1 MNDFVHLHVHT
12 EYSLLDGAGRVEK
25 LVERA
30 KELGMSSVAITDHG
44 VMYGVVD
51 FYKKAK
57 SHGIKP
63 IIGCEVYVAP
73 RTMKDRD
80 PKHDSSQYHLVLLA
94 KNQEGYNNLIKLV
107 SMGFTEGFYYKP
119 RVDIEVLRQ
128 YSEGLVALSACLAGE
143 IPNLLLNGNYEKAKE
158 AALRYRDIFGEE
170 NFYLEVQ
177 DHGIQE
183 QSLVN
188 PEIVRLSKETGIP
201 LIASND
207 VHYVERDDSRA
218 HDVLLC
224 IQTGKTVEDSVRL
237 KFSGEEFYL
246 KSQEEM
252 YELFKYIPEAIE
264 NTSKVAEMCNMDFV
278 FGQVHL
284 PEYEVPEGYNS
295 NSYIRYL
302 CFEGL
307 NEKYGELTEEI
318 TERAEYELSVITKM
332 GYADYYLIVW
342 DYVKYAKDNGIMVG
356 PGRGSGAGSLVAYCL
371 GITNIDPLKYNL
383 IFERFLNPERISMPD
398 FDVDFC
404 YERRQ
409 EVIDYVIEKYGKGRV
424 AQIITFGTMAARGAI
439 RDVGRALNIPYA
451 QVDLIAKKIPFEI
464 GMTIERALEVNPE
477 IKRLYEEDETVKQ
490 LIDMSKSVEGMP
502 RHSSTHAAGV
512 VISKKNVTE
521 YVPLQKNDD
530 VVTTQFTMG
539 TLEELGLLKM
549 DFLGLRT
556 LTVIRDTL
564 EIIRTKGLEVPDVD
578 NLNYNDAKVYK
589 MISEGETYGIFQ
601 LESNGMTQF
610 MKELKPSSLEDI
622 IAGVS
627 LYRPGPMDQI
637 PRYVQNKYNPDK
649 VKYLHPKLEDILQVT
664 YGCVI
669 YQEQVMQ
676 VFRELG
682 GYSMGRSDLVRRAM
696 SKKKADVM
704 AKERVNFINGIVE
717 DGKII
722 VPGCVRNG
730 IDAEIASNI
739 FDELAEFAKYGF
751 NKSHAAA
758 YAIIAYQTAWLKC
771 YYPVEFTAALITSV
785 MGSSGKVAEYIMHSK
800 NLNIEILPPDINESF
815 IKFTVSQKNIRF
827 GLAAVKNVGISA
839 IAAII
844 RGRDEKGNFKSLYD
858 FLNKVDL
865 SFINKRTVESLI
877 KCGAFDSVG
886 AKRSQML
893 AVFEKLMDG
902 VQEQKKRN
910 GEGQLSL
917 FDSIETTESMEQ
929 NIYPNIEEY
938 PQNMLLSMEKEML
951 GLYVSGH
958 PLLEYK
964 DLLDKKISIT
974 TADLI
979 KHSDE
984 EDEEKNIE
992 DLSYDGQKVIMGG
1005 ILASVKQK
1013 STKNNSLMAFAQLE
1027 DLYGTIEVIIFPR
1040 TFEQNAR
1047 FIKPDSIVL
1056 VEGRVSQREDE
1067 ETKIICEKIIPLAEA
1082 EQQNPGKLYVKID
1095 SVLQPDILEQIK
1107 KVLSRYKGEQPVYV
1121 VDNGKKSDNNKA
1133 QIMIADKNMWVN
1145 IQDELLLEL
1154 AKILGRECVAVKK

>member
-12 EYSLLDGAGRVEK
+12 EYSLLDGAGRVGK

-30 KELGMSSVAITDHG
+30 KDLGMKSIAITDHG

-57 SHGIKP
+57 SCGIKP

-73 RTMKDRD
+73 RTMKDRE
-80 PKHDSSQYHLVLLA
+80 PRQDSSQYHLVLLA

-119 RVDIEVLRQ
+119 RVDIEVLKEH
-128 YSEGLVALSACLAGE
+128 SEGLVALSACLAGE
-143 IPNLLLNGNYEKAKE
+143 IPNLLMNGNYEKAKE

-183 QSLVN
+183 QILVN
-188 PEIVRLSKETGIP
+188 QEVVRLSKETGIP
-201 LIASND
+201 LIATND

-218 HDVLLC
+218 HDILLC

-237 KFSGEEFYL
+237 KFTGEEFYL

-264 NTSKVAEMCNMDFV
+264 NTNKVADMCNMDFI

-284 PEYEVPEGYNS
+284 PSFEVPEGYTS
-295 NSYIRYL
+295 DSYLRYL

-307 NEKYGELTEEI
+307 KEKYKEI
-318 TERAEYELSVITKM
+318 TVEVEERAEYELSVISRM

-342 DYVKYAKDNGIMVG
+342 DYVKFAKDNGIMVG
-356 PGRGSGAGSLVAYCL
+356 PGRGSGAGSIVAYCV

-439 RDVGRALNIPYA
+439 RDVGRALNIPYS
-451 QVDLIAKKIPFEI
+451 QVDLIAKKIPFEL
-464 GMTIERALEVNPE
+464 GMTISRALEVSPE
-477 IKRLYEEDETVKQ
+477 LSRIYGEDDTIKQ
-490 LIDMSKSVEGMP
+490 LLDMSMSVEGMP

-521 YVPLQKNDD
+521 YVPLQTNDD

-556 LTVIRDTL
+556 LTVIRDTVD
-564 EIIRTKGLEVPDVD
+564 IIRAKGLEVPDVD
-578 NLNYNDAKVYK
+578 NLNYDEQKVYK
-589 MISEGETYGIFQ
+589 MISDGETYGVFQ

-637 PRYVQNKYNPDK
+637 PRYIKNKNNPEL
-649 VKYLHPKLEDILQVT
+649 VKYLHPKLEEILKVT

-682 GYSMGRSDLVRRAM
+682 GYSLGRSDLVRRVM
-696 SKKKADVM
+696 SKKKVDVM
-704 AKERVNFINGIVE
+704 ALERTNFINGIVE
-717 DGKII
+717 GDKII

-730 IDAEIASNI
+730 IDADIASHI

-771 YYPVEFTAALITSV
+771 FYPVEFTAALITSV
-785 MGSSGKVAEYIMHSK
+785 MGVSSKVAEYIMQSK
-800 NLNIEILPPDINESF
+800 NLNIEVLPPDINESF
-815 IKFTVSQKNIRF
+815 IKFTVSEKNIRF
-827 GLAAVKNVGISA
+827 GLAAVKNVGINA
-839 IAAII
+839 IASII
-844 RGRDEKGNFKSLYD
+844 RGREEKGSFKSLYD

-865 SFINKRTVESLI
+865 SLLNKRAVESLI
-877 KCGAFDSVG
+877 KCGAFDSLG

-893 AVFEKLMDG
+893 AVHEKLMDG

-910 GEGQLSL
+910 VEGQLSL
-917 FDSIETTESMEQ
+917 FDTIETTETLEQ

-964 DLLDKKISIT
+964 DILSKRTSMT

-984 EDEEKNIE
+984 EEVEKDIE
-992 DLSYDGQKVIMGG
+992 DLSLDGQKVIMGG
-1005 ILASVKQK
+1005 IFASIKQK
-1013 STKNNSLMAFAQLE
+1013 STKNNAMMAFAQLE
-1027 DLYGTIEVIIFPR
+1027 DLYGTIEVIIFPK
-1040 TFEQNAR
+1040 TYEENLSY
-1047 FIKPDSIVL
+1047 IKPDSIVL
-1056 VEGRVSQREDE
+1056 IEGRVSQREDE
-1067 ETKIICEKIIPLAEA
+1067 ETKIICMKITPLAEA
-1082 EQQNPGKLYVKID
+1082 VQQNPGKLYIKIN
-1095 SVLQPDILEQIK
+1095 STIKPEILSQVSQVLG
-1107 KVLSRYKGEQPVYV
+1107 RYKGEQPVYV
-1121 VDNGKKSDNNKA
+1121 VDEGKKTDSSKA
-1133 QIMIADKNMWVN
+1133 QVMVADKNLWVS
-1145 IQDELLLEL
+1145 IKDELITDLVKLLG
-1154 AKILGRECVAVKK
+1154 KECVAIKR

>member
-1 MNDFVHLHVHT
+1 MKDFVHLHVHT
-12 EYSLLDGAGRVEK
+12 EYSLLDGAGRVGK

-30 KELGMSSVAITDHG
+30 KDLGMKSVAITDHG

-57 SHGIKP
+57 SCGIKP

-73 RTMKDRD
+73 RAMKDRD
-80 PKHDSSQYHLVLLA
+80 PRQDSSQYHLVLLA

-119 RVDIEVLRQ
+119 RVDIAVLEEH
-128 YSEGLVALSACLAGE
+128 SEGLVALSACLAGE
-143 IPNLLLNGNYEKAKE
+143 IPNLLMNGNYEKAKE

-183 QSLVN
+183 QVLVN
-188 PEIVRLSKETGIP
+188 QEVVRLSKETGIP
-201 LIASND
+201 LVATND

-218 HDVLLC
+218 HDILLC

-237 KFSGEEFYL
+237 KFTGEEFYL

-264 NTSKVAEMCNMDFV
+264 NTNKVADMCNMDFI

-284 PEYEVPEGYNS
+284 PSFEVPEGYTS
-295 NSYIRYL
+295 DSYLRYL

-307 NEKYGELTEEI
+307 KQKYKEI
-318 TERAEYELSVITKM
+318 TAEVEERAEYELSVISRM

-342 DYVKYAKDNGIMVG
+342 DYVKFAKDNGIMVG
-356 PGRGSGAGSLVAYCL
+356 PGRGSGAGSIVAYCV

-439 RDVGRALNIPYA
+439 RDVGRALNIPYS
-451 QVDLIAKKIPFEI
+451 QVDLIAKKIPFEL
-464 GMTIERALEVNPE
+464 GMTISRALEVSPE
-477 IKRLYEEDETVKQ
+477 LSRIYEEDDTIKQ
-490 LIDMSKSVEGMP
+490 LLDMSMSVEGMP

-521 YVPLQKNDD
+521 YVPLQTNDD

-556 LTVIRDTL
+556 LTVIRDTVD
-564 EIIRTKGLEVPDVD
+564 IIRDKGLEVPDVD
-578 NLNYNDAKVYK
+578 NLNYDEQKVYK
-589 MISEGETYGIFQ
+589 MISDGETYGVFQ
-601 LESNGMTQF
+601 LESKGMTQF

-637 PRYVQNKYNPDK
+637 PRYIKNKNNPEL
-649 VKYLHPKLEDILQVT
+649 VKYLHPKLEEILKVT

-682 GYSMGRSDLVRRAM
+682 GYSLGRSDLVRRVM
-696 SKKKADVM
+696 SKKKVDVM
-704 AKERVNFINGIVE
+704 AMERTNFINGIVE
-717 DGKII
+717 GDKII

-730 IDAEIASNI
+730 IDADIASHI

-771 YYPVEFTAALITSV
+771 FYPVEFTAALITSV
-785 MGSSGKVAEYIMHSK
+785 MGVSSKVAEYIMHSK
-800 NLNIEILPPDINESF
+800 NLNIEVLPPDINESF
-815 IKFTVSQKNIRF
+815 IKFTVSENNIRF
-827 GLAAVKNVGISA
+827 GLAAVKNVGINA
-839 IAAII
+839 IASII
-844 RGRDEKGNFKSLYD
+844 RGREEKGSFKSLYD

-865 SFINKRTVESLI
+865 SLLNKRAVESLI
-877 KCGAFDSVG
+877 KCGAFDSLG

-893 AVFEKLMDG
+893 AVHEKLMDG

-910 GEGQLSL
+910 VEGQLSL
-917 FDSIETTESMEQ
+917 FDTIETTETLEQ

-964 DLLDKKISIT
+964 DILNKRTSMT

-984 EDEEKNIE
+984 EEVEKDIE
-992 DLSYDGQKVIMGG
+992 DLSLDGQKVIMGG
-1005 ILASVKQK
+1005 IFASIKQK
-1013 STKNNSLMAFAQLE
+1013 STKNNAMMAFAQLE
-1027 DLYGTIEVIIFPR
+1027 DLYGTIEVIIFPK
-1040 TFEQNAR
+1040 TYEENLSY
-1047 FIKPDSIVL
+1047 IKPDSIVL
-1056 VEGRVSQREDE
+1056 IEGRVSQREDE
-1067 ETKIICEKIIPLAEA
+1067 ETKIICMKITPLAEA
-1082 EQQNPGKLYVKID
+1082 VQQNPGKLYIKIN
-1095 SVLQPDILEQIK
+1095 STLKPEILSQVSQVLG
-1107 KVLSRYKGEQPVYV
+1107 RYKGEQPVYV
-1121 VDNGKKSDNNKA
+1121 VDEGKKTDSSKA
-1133 QIMIADKNMWVN
+1133 QVMVADKNLWV
-1145 IQDELLLEL
+1145 IIKDELITDLVKLLG
-1154 AKILGRECVAVKK
+1154 KECVAIKR